1 MVKVKIKGHEVEAL
15 PMKTSSNR
23 RALQFKNKII
33 ENLKEM
39 GIRKDDVEIP
49 LESIA
54 RKKAKASVTWYSK
67 DHRMYYSNNSQK
79 TFIENLY
86 LCMKLLEIEIN
97 KVLAGK
103 KTILEFTHEFQEDH
117 GVNDERIEARE
128 FLGVEH
134 DTHDLALIDKKY
146 KDLAKEFHPDKP
158 NGSTAKFKQLNH
170 AHKILRRELQ

>member
-1 MVKVKIKGHEVEAL
+1 MSKVKIKGHEVEAL

-33 ENLKEM
+33 ENLKLLE
-39 GIRKDDVEIP
+39 INKDDVEIP
-49 LESIA
+49 LESVA

-67 DHRMYYSNNSQK
+67 EHRMYYSNNSQK

-86 LCMKLLEIEIN
+86 LCMKLLEIEIDL
-97 KVLAGK
+97 VLSEK
-103 KTILEFTHEFQEDH
+103 KTILEFSHEFQEDLEIE
-117 GVNDERIEARE
+117 NERKDARE

-134 DTHDLALIDKKY
+134 DTHDLEIIDKKY
-146 KDLAKEFHPDKP
+146 KELAKEFHPDTP
-158 NGSTAKFKQLNH
+158 AGSTDKFKKLNH